1 MCSSAHFLL
10 SDNQNIVST
19 SLVPITS
26 CIFISMHLLSLSWP
40 TKPLQARYMKEQ
52 QLAQLVSITTIKKV
66 SPLIRSIRKMLRIR
80 ETAPETLSAD
90 SNGHVYCHCRQIRSQ
105 SQLVRLR
112 RRSTKQHAAFQSQ
125 LTLQEPRSHAQGP
138 EPRLKRLLPDSASK
152 EVV

>member
-80 ETAPETLSAD
+80 ETAPETFRQTR
-90 SNGHVYCHCRQIRSQ
+90 GHRTCDHSGSGWKRGSHLRSK
-105 SQLVRLR
+105 LR
-112 RRSTKQHAAFQSQ
+112 RADLRWQWQRGFHRTVYTKLLSV
-125 LTLQEPRSHAQGP
+125 QG
-138 EPRLKRLLPDSASK
+138 RA
-152 EVV
+152 